1 MMKRLI
7 NQKGFFEA
15 MKRGIL
21 IAVIILVLACAA
33 AIVYLQSQPKLD
45 EARIR
50 ECENTPDKSACIS
63 EEKQLL
69 KCQENIAPGEKGIA
83 DLKECVESV
92 TGTKAEPTN
101 CNEQPELPECRIIAE
116 CASSENP
123 GECARQSGGEVS
135 AVFETSS

>member
-7 NQKGFFEA
+7 NQKAFFEA
-15 MKRGIL
+15 MKKGIL
-21 IAVIILVLACAA
+21 IAVIIIVLVAAA
-33 AIVYLQSQPKLD
+33 AIVYWQSQPVLS
-45 EARIR
+45 EERIK
-50 ECENTPDKSACIS
+50 ECENTPDKSACIK

-69 KCQENIAPGEKGIA
+69 KCQENMAPGEKGIT
-83 DLKECVESV
+83 DLKECVEAV
-92 TGTKAEPTN
+92 TGPRKEPAN
-101 CNEQPELPECRIIAE
+101 CNEQPELPECRAIAE